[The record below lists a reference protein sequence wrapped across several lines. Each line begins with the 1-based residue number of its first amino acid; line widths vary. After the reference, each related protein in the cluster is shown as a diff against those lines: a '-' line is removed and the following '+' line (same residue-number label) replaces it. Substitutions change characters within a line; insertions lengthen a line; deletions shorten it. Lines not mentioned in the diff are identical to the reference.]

1 VKLLSFISALY
12 VISLVMQPSLALCRK
27 SFSAES
33 FCETECC
40 ADAPTDM
47 KKSCTS
53 GKSDSHDCCPGGV
66 CNPFESCDC
75 CPGFSILSAQ
85 TDFMTKST
93 ILSLSLPPTEKIL
106 LGYSIDCFQPPEIAG
121 IESIVKEFKQNT
133 LS

>member
-1 VKLLSFISALY
+1 MKLLSFIAAVY
-12 VISLVMQPSLALCRK
+12 IIGLVMQPSLAVGWK
-27 SFSAES
+27 SFAGQM

-40 ADAPTDM
+40 AGDPADTD
-47 KKSCTS
+47 KSCSS
-53 GKSDSHDCCPGGV
+53 GKSDAHDCCPDGV